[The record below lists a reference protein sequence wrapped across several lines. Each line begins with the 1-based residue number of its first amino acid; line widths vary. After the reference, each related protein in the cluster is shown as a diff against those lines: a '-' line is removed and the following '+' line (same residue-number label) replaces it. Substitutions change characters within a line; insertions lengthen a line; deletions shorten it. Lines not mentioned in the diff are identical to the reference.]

1 MYIDPIIIQYIL
13 IAGASVCTFMIGLL
27 WSDNKREAIIEST
40 IMYLVENNYVKAK
53 HIDGEIELLP
63 LDEVDNS

>member
-1 MYIDPIIIQYIL
+1 
-13 IAGASVCTFMIGLL
+13 MIGLL